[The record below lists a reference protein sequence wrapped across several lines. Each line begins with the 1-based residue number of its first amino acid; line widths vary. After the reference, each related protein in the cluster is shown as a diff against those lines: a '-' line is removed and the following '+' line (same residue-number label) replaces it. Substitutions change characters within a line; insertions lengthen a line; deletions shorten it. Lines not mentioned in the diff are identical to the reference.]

1 MKKVLPLLISV
12 ITLFF
17 NILSVEAAENT
28 LSGVD
33 IKNGANS
40 YTIELTTTEP
50 AKMTKTIISS
60 NRVLVTLDNV
70 KASNNIS
77 TKYGKNAV
85 IDNVIVE
92 PQGNGVSIML
102 QGDNIAYSDV
112 SFKAPTSMKQIQDNV
127 VDSVSALAT
136 LGNTASQNKTIPC
149 VFLVILAGVLIYE
162 IKFIK
167 SKYSELNVEKSLLE
181 KDMERTA
188 EFKDY
193 MMGYGNQGI
202 EKPYTTPIYTNPTNT
217 SMIRANYLQ
226 RLKTLKT
233 PETVTLNSLLS
244 NNNQET
250 NIINQVVK
258 HNKPVFGSLSNLT
271 IETKEL
277 QEMAERMQTR
287 ETLGTETREV
297 APSTQTVSNP
307 VSPAKMKSQ
316 LAQLEA
322 LSKLYRQT
330 SDAPE
335 TLERRLNNLY

>member
-12 ITLFF
+12 IALVF
-17 NILSVEAAENT
+17 NILSVEASENT

-33 IKNGANS
+33 IKSGANS
-40 YTIELTTTEP
+40 YTIELTTNEP

-60 NRVLVTLDNV
+60 NRVLVTLNNV

-112 SFKAPTSMKQIQDNV
+112 TFKAPTSIRQLQDNV

-136 LGNTASQNKTIPC
+136 LGNSASQSKTIPC
-149 VFLVILAGVLIYE
+149 IFLVILAGVLVYE

-193 MMGYGNQGI
+193 MTGYGNQGI

-217 SMIRANYLQ
+217 SLVRANYLQ
-226 RLKTLKT
+226 KLKTLKT
-233 PETVTLNSLLS
+233 SETITLNSLLN

-250 NIINQVVK
+250 NIINQVVN
-258 HNKPVFGSLSNLT
+258 HNKPVFGSLSNKT
-271 IETKEL
+271 IETTLEKMENIKKV
-277 QEMAERMQTR
+277 
-287 ETLGTETREV
+287 ET
-297 APSTQTVSNP
+297 APTQSTQPVSNP
-307 VSPAKMKSQ
+307 VSPAKLKSR
-316 LAQLEA
+316 LAKLEA

-335 TLERRLNNLY
+335 TLEKRLNSLY